1 MSKPT
6 DTRSDSRTESQAARG
21 AKTTRG
27 DLVPAGAA
35 PLASGDRPEGT
46 DTETTAR
53 VPVAKAYKMYVGGAF
68 VRSESGRYLQV
79 GGAAEGSADPA
90 TVNIPRG
97 SRKDARD
104 AVLAAKNAQAGW
116 AGRTAYNRGQILYRL
131 AEMLESRRAELVTS
145 LERGGRGRGGAERET
160 DAAIDRAV
168 YYAGFADKFQ
178 SLVASSN
185 PVSGPHFGFSVPD
198 AMGVVAIVAPAR
210 PVLLGLVSTIL
221 PAIVGGNTVVV
232 VASAEDPRTAILL
245 CECLATSNLPGGV
258 VNLLTGDAAEIAPH
272 LAKHREV
279 AALEAFTADAA
290 LRTTLE
296 REGTGSVK
304 RVRTSAPLDLTAWEL
319 DGTGQGL
326 GWISGTSRRRQS
338 GTPSGCEA
346 RGHAPL
352 PSYATSTVPTL
363 PGSVTSRARSPRRS
377 RPTMCTARTPSA
389 MRRERLLEL
398 RDHPLR
404 HDAVLDRLLPLGGRH
419 PRDARARVRDVAH
432 HAGHVGHEDERSAR
446 RA

>member
-245 CECLATSNLPGGV
+245 CECLATSDLPGGV

-326 GWISGTSRRRQS
+326 GWI
-338 GTPSGCEA
+338 
-346 RGHAPL
+346 
-352 PSYATSTVPTL
+352 
-363 PGSVTSRARSPRRS
+363 
-377 RPTMCTARTPSA
+377 
-389 MRRERLLEL
+389 ERHLETKTIW
-398 RDHPLR
+398 HP
-404 HDAVLDRLLPLGGRH
+404 
-419 PRDARARVRDVAH
+419 
-432 HAGHVGHEDERSAR
+432 VGV
-446 RA
+446 